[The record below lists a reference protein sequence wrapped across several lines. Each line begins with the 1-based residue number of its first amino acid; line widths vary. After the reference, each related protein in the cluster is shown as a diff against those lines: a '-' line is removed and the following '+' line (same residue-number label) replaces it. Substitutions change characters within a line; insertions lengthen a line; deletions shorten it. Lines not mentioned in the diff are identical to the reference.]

1 MTKDSS
7 GPRLVYC
14 TCPDSDV
21 AEQLARQL
29 VERKLAACVN
39 IISGVRSVYEWQGE
53 LCNDA
58 EALLLI
64 KTTADKLEPLQG
76 FILSEHPYELPEV
89 IAVPIEAG
97 LPAYLDWID
106 NTLN

>member
-1 MTKDSS
+1 MPAQLVCCTVPDTETASKLAK
-7 GPRLVYC
+7 RLV
-14 TCPDSDV
+14 
-21 AEQLARQL
+21 EQR
-29 VERKLAACVN
+29 LAACVN
-39 IISGVRSVYEWQGE
+39 IISGVRSVYEWQGK
-53 LCNDA
+53 LCDDA

-64 KTTADKLEPLQG
+64 KTTTDKLEPLQS